1 MKESKCSCNGFGS
14 QQQNAV
20 NSSLKELKL
29 LQEAHEYIETL
40 SIALK
45 EEEKRRQDSDM
56 RAAKLTEKAS
66 LCIQLNRQFK
76 VNYEFKLEKLNH
88 LQSMINASSL
98 KRGEGTMEQVLQ
110 EVQNLNGLYRKE
122 NEEMAKQLNY
132 NPLIDMKEAEC

>member
-88 LQSMINASSL
+88 LQSMISASSL

-110 EVQNLNGLYRKE
+110 EV
-122 NEEMAKQLNY
+122 
-132 NPLIDMKEAEC
+132 